1 MQECRG
7 SSWQYRQ
14 AALVDRGRQDILQTD
29 GDQAQT
35 ECQKTEL
42 TVYALGFS
50 LTLYQPVVLG
60 YIMSDSLF
68 STTQSVIHAPQYIY
82 ITSAALTCSLWS
94 TRVNWQ
100 TAYRGSEPMEEEG
113 VACVCEQLPTSV
125 PPITIPL
132 VQVHIH
138 YMKPCRNGIQSSC
151 PGVIFRL
158 YTPSLS
164 ATYVTRTTCVLYIT
178 HTCKNKYMHS
188 LLQCLK

>member
-113 VACVCEQLPTSV
+113 VCECV
-125 PPITIPL
+125 
-132 VQVHIH
+132 
-138 YMKPCRNGIQSSC
+138 SSC
-151 PGVIFRL
+151 PLQYHPSPSHWSKYIFITWSPAGTAFNHHALELYSVYIPLACRL
-158 YTPSLS
+158 
-164 ATYVTRTTCVLYIT
+164 
-178 HTCKNKYMHS
+178 HT
-188 LLQCLK
+188 LQELHVYCT